1 MYNHILVPV
10 DDNPHSDNAI
20 SYAVQLAENHNAK
33 LYFLHTIPTDSVEMA
48 TAKAEQLV
56 TEKASQISDSI
67 DSETVVTSG
76 TPHREIVRVSDEKNI
91 DLIVIGTHSRTGLK
105 RLLIGSVN
113 ESTIRHTDVP
123 VLTVQ

>member
-1 MYNHILVPV
+1 
-10 DDNPHSDNAI
+10 
-20 SYAVQLAENHNAK
+20 
-33 LYFLHTIPTDSVEMA
+33 MA

-56 TEKASQISDSI
+56 TEKASQISDTI

-76 TPHREIVRVSDEKNI
+76 TLHGEIVRVSDEKNI

-113 ESTIRHTDVP
+113 ESQFGIQMS
-123 VLTVQ
+123 LY